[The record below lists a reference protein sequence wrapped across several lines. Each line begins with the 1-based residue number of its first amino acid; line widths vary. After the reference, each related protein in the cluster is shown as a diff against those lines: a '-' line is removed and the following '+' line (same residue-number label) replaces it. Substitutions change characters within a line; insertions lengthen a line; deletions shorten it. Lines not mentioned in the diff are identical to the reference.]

1 MELRRLPARATPS
14 DRDRGPW
21 PTPGPLRWEDP
32 GVMVTA
38 RTLGCAAITLLAACG
53 GTTGVTPS
61 PSSHTAASASSCGH
75 STNGV
80 HIALAV
86 TGAPDPNSS
95 TFREDQ
101 QNLYDPSQFSDPQ
114 LYPPGYHWKLDTE
127 FSPMDV
133 IGVKTFQTNPGGA
146 GTWAV
151 DLLLTPAATERFHA
165 DAAAAGA
172 ATVHTPESRIA
183 FFVGP
188 RVVSAPTVVAPPTG
202 SDAAV
207 GFATQA
213 QAEAIAD
220 QIGQC

>member
-114 LYPPGYHWKLDTE
+114 LYPPGYHWKLDTN

-133 IGVKTFQTNPGGA
+133 IGVKTFQTNPGGVGA
-146 GTWAV
+146 WAV
-151 DLLLTPAATERFHA
+151 DLGLTPAATERFHA

-172 ATVHTPESRIA
+172 APVNTPESRIA

>member
-1 MELRRLPARATPS
+1 MI
-14 DRDRGPW
+14 
-21 PTPGPLRWEDP
+21 
-32 GVMVTA
+32 TA
-38 RTLGCAAITLLAACG
+38 RTLGCAAIMLLSACG
-53 GTTGVTPS
+53 GTTRATPTPS
-61 PSSHTAASASSCGH
+61 PSSHTAATASSCGH
-75 STNGV
+75 SINGV
-80 HIALAV
+80 HIARAV
-86 TGAPDPNSS
+86 TGAPDPKSS
-95 TFREDQ
+95 AFRDDQ

-172 ATVHTPESRIA
+172 ATANTPESRIA
-183 FFVGP
+183 FSVGP

-202 SDAAV
+202 LDAAV
-207 GFATQA
+207 TFATRA